1 MSRINTARIA
11 WLVPSAEYG
20 AYWPPILHELAQQFD
35 QVKFYTGRLWPRFDA
50 DAPGTSV
57 IQVVGKTKFFTHTP
71 TESGYGR
78 GFIIASPAII
88 GHLFQFKPDVIFASG
103 FSLWTL
109 FALLLKP
116 LGGWRVVLVYDGSSP
131 NVDFQDSSLRSFF
144 RRWMVKFADALV
156 SNSQGGKHYLI
167 DILGAE
173 KSKVDAVPYLVPDS
187 QTLIEQARRSV
198 PISIELCHPVFLFVG
213 QVIHRKG
220 LHLLLAACAELQQ
233 RGYTN
238 YSLLVAGDGPHKEE
252 LEKFSQ
258 EKGLS
263 DRVHWL
269 GWVAYEDLGS
279 YFQAADVFV
288 FPTLEDI
295 WGMVTLEAMVCSK
308 AIICSK
314 WAGTAE
320 MIVEGETGY
329 LVDPHNVEELTQAM
343 IHFIEKPELIQMM
356 GEKSHKFITQ
366 YTPATA
372 ASFLSDVTTAVLNHS
387 MA

>member
-1 MSRINTARIA
+1 MNSINTARIA
-11 WLVPSAEYG
+11 WLVPTAEYG
-20 AYWPPILHELAQQFD
+20 AYWPPILHELAQQVN
-35 QVKFYTGRLWPRFDA
+35 QVKFYTGRLWPRFDP

-57 IQVVGKTKFFTHTP
+57 IQVVGKTTFVTHTP
-71 TESGYGR
+71 KAGYGR
-78 GFIIASPAII
+78 GFIVASPAII
-88 GHLFQFKPDVIFASG
+88 GHLFHFKPDVIFASG

-131 NVDFQDSSLRSFF
+131 NVDFQDSRFRLFC
-144 RRWMVKFADALV
+144 RRWMVKFSNALV

-167 DILGAE
+167 NTLGAE
-173 KSKVDAVPYLVPDS
+173 EIKVEAVPYLVPDS
-187 QTLIEQARRSV
+187 QTLIERVNGSV
-198 PISIELCHPVFLFVG
+198 PISIELRHPVFLFVG

-220 LHLLLAACAELQQ
+220 LHLLLAACAKLQQ
-233 RGYTN
+233 QGYTH
-238 YSLLVAGDGPHKEE
+238 YSLLIAGDGSHREE
-252 LEKFSQ
+252 LEKFCQ
-258 EKGLS
+258 EQGLG
-263 DRVHWL
+263 DRVQWL
-269 GWVAYEDLGS
+269 GWVAYEGLGS

-295 WGMVTLEAMVCSK
+295 WGMVTLEAMACGK

-343 IHFIEKPELIQMM
+343 IHFIENPESIKIM
-356 GEKSHKFITQ
+356 GEKSHEFITQ
-366 YTPATA
+366 YTPTTA
-372 ASFLSDVTTAVLNHS
+372 ASFLSAVTTAVLN
-387 MA
+387 